1 MELAD
6 LCGFALHCRSGE
18 AHHTGPAHGIF
29 SCNGGQRHPAAAVMG
44 EGMMVYVERCP
55 AEPEAFEPPAS
66 HALADALTN
75 QGTLKPA
82 DAPNQGQ
89 KEPPCRPGGVDILLE
104 RDELDAKA
112 IKLVKGLEEMAG
124 ASGNAVE

>member
-29 SCNGGQRHPAAAVMG
+29 SCKGGQRHPAAAVRG
-44 EGMMVYVERCP
+44 EGLMVYVERCP
-55 AEPEAFEPPAS
+55 AKPEAFEPPS
-66 HALADALTN
+66 GHALADALTN
-75 QGTLKPA
+75 QRTLKPA
-82 DAPNQGQ
+82 DAPNQGK
-89 KEPPCRPGGVDILLE
+89 KEPPRRPRGVYGLLD

-112 IKLVKGLEEMAG
+112 AKLVKGL
-124 ASGNAVE
+124 